1 VTSLDVVLEVSAT
14 RSFACALW
22 FPGWFGHGKTSG
34 AAIERLL
41 AYRSRYAPIA
51 DAVRT

>member
-1 VTSLDVVLEVSAT
+1 MPSLDVVLEVSAT

-22 FPGWFGHGKTSG
+22 FAGWFGHGKTLD
-34 AAIERLL
+34 AAIDRLL
-41 AYRSRYAPIA
+41 EYRTRYAPIA